1 MTVHP
6 INLARPE
13 TAALVRDQIAALLA
27 SIAAVRE
34 TQMVAHSDGLSEA
47 GEALAVEALVAA
59 EDHLVGIAL
68 CPGLAEFL
76 ECLVDQL
83 AAIAEGRSCA

>member
-1 MTVHP
+1 MTAHP

-13 TAALVRDQIAALLA
+13 TAAVVRDQVAALLA

-34 TQMVAHSDGLSEA
+34 TQAAAHADGLSEA
-47 GEALAVEALVAA
+47 GEALAVEALVVA
-59 EDHLVGIAL
+59 EDHLVAVAL
-68 CPGLAEFL
+68 RPGLAEFL

-83 AAIAEGRSCA
+83 AAIAEGRPCA